1 MTEHRGLIEVYRS
14 DYRACQRTGLVLQA
28 GGIEYELRAS
38 GDAWSILV
46 SSQAA
51 AQARGEIE
59 AYTAENR
66 SVMSPR
72 AAQDD
77 DPTGPPQLRLHSAAA
92 AETDSGWAGV
102 IGYAA
107 ILMAAMSL
115 QHSRSFGVEW
125 LSAGLMR
132 AGSVRQG
139 EIWRT
144 MTALTLHGDLA
155 HLLANLAIG
164 GMVGLFAG
172 QLLGSGLAWLSI
184 LLAGASGNLLTAF
197 LRPAGHTSIGAST
210 AVFAALG
217 LLSGHAWLVRRPSD
231 ESRLVRFAPI
241 IGGAVLLAYLGTSG
255 ERTDVLAH
263 IAGFVAGLGY
273 GALLRTFSVRIP
285 MSWRAQWLYGLSA
298 AALLMI
304 SWAAAIVA
312 VV

>member
-1 MTEHRGLIEVYRS
+1 MTEHGGLIEVYRS
-14 DYRACQRTGLVLQA
+14 DFRACQRTGLALQA
-28 GGIEYELRAS
+28 GGIEYELRPT
-38 GDAWSILV
+38 GDAWAILV
-46 SSQAA
+46 SSQTAA
-51 AQARGEIE
+51 KARGEIE
-59 AYTAENR
+59 AYAAENR
-66 SVMSPR
+66 GLLTPR
-72 AAQDD
+72 AADSA
-77 DPTGPPQLRLHSAAA
+77 GPPQLQLHSAAA

-115 QHSRSFGVEW
+115 QHTRSFGVDW
-125 LSAGLMR
+125 VSAGLMR

-144 MTALTLHGDLA
+144 VTALTLHGDLA

-164 GMVGLFAG
+164 GMVGFFAG
-172 QLLGSGLAWLSI
+172 QLLGSGLAWFSI

-241 IGGAVLLAYLGTSG
+241 IGGAVLLAYLGTAG

-263 IAGFVAGLGY
+263 VAGFVAGLGY

-285 MSWRAQWLYGLSA
+285 MSRRAQWLYGLSA
-298 AALLMI
+298 AALLII
-304 SWAAAIVA
+304 SWAAAIIAVA
-312 VV
+312 